1 MKTAQTDLFNTLAIV
16 ISLTLAF
23 SIPFE
28 LFLFSYAILGPLH
41 YLTEI
46 NWLEKNDYFI
56 PHKKIIYAFYLIA
69 FLLSIPAF
77 FHIFQSYFELGNDT
91 QAWIRK
97 FGKNLGLYGLLFILF
112 FAFSLTLFRS
122 IKKITVFNL
131 FLVLPLIILLP
142 QFNFISTIV
151 IYFLPT
157 LIHVYVFT
165 ALFMLAGYFKNN
177 SQLGLLNILLL
188 GSVPVLISLSR
199 VIPQE
204 YIPSFYTQQSMQASN
219 MLQLN
224 AKIFN
229 LFSNDKNVFTPLAPL
244 ALKIQIFV
252 AFAYTYHYLNWFA
265 KTSVIGWYKIIN
277 TKKWMIIVS
286 LWIISIIIY
295 AVDFKTGIH
304 VLFFMSMLHVIL
316 EFPLNFKIVNDLIQS
331 KFLRK

>member
-1 MKTAQTDLFNTLAIV
+1 
-16 ISLTLAF
+16 
-23 SIPFE
+23 
-28 LFLFSYAILGPLH
+28 
-41 YLTEI
+41 
-46 NWLEKNDYFI
+46 
-56 PHKKIIYAFYLIA
+56 
-69 FLLSIPAF
+69 
-77 FHIFQSYFELGNDT
+77 
-91 QAWIRK
+91 
-97 FGKNLGLYGLLFILF
+97 
-112 FAFSLTLFRS
+112 
-122 IKKITVFNL
+122 
-131 FLVLPLIILLP
+131 
-142 QFNFISTIV
+142 
-151 IYFLPT
+151 
-157 LIHVYVFT
+157 
-165 ALFMLAGYFKNN
+165 MLAGYFKNK
-177 SQLGLLNILLL
+177 SQLGLLNIILI

-229 LFSNDKNVFTPLAPL
+229 LFSNDSNAFSPVAPL

-286 LWIISIIIY
+286 LWLISIIIY

-316 EFPLNFKIVNDLIQS
+316 EFPLNFKIVNYLIQL
-331 KFLRK
+331 KKINR